1 MELLLEKMIEN
12 SITVSGIIALV
23 LAARL
28 LLKKAPRSFSYALW
42 FLVLIRILCPVTVQ
56 GIYTI
61 LPEQVES
68 NVNSTVSMLQETP
81 TEWMKQKVVPMDGF
95 SGKAEKEAASV
106 SSENGKVDSEND
118 TVYSDNKKSTTA
130 DGSTETFVW
139 NLREHGEQAFPTNI
153 SLYDI
158 FGCIWAGG
166 IILLTIYL
174 IVNMILAHRRLRDA
188 IPIGN
193 NVYKSDAVANSLVCG
208 LLHPHIYVNPGI
220 CQTNMNCIMEH
231 EKCHIRRLD
240 YIVKPMAFL
249 IFSLNWFNPMVWVAY
264 WLMMKDMEMSCD
276 EKVMKKLGGSAKKE
290 YSYLLLTMAQKQE
303 RRFQQTPAFGGMI
316 VKQRIRNVLSYK
328 RPAALTLVIAVL
340 VIGVCGCSVFSSP
353 GETEENTGIT
363 SRADKETHY
372 VEQKISLPCDN
383 GALYGTSK
391 EIVHS
396 MQTGHL
402 QDMDGNMYFF
412 SNVLGIK
419 KNTYY
424 EGTPLALRFDGE
436 TTKKVELPWGEEVV
450 KYANKKGMYIQD
462 RFFGRDGKLYQSYAV
477 YNRRYRSDET
487 DKSREALYQVEVC
500 LIQIDMKTNE
510 WKEISLPKMPERRSG
525 KGIVHPVITV
535 LKSGNLIITNFSGIC
550 GIYSPEG
557 KKLQDLENGKY
568 YLPGDGEYFAITYD
582 KKYKSKSIEV
592 YREDTGEKKNEL
604 MLTDVQEG
612 LSDKEQARFCYE
624 SGCFY
629 IVCSKGIY
637 RAETDAK
644 EFTLVVDPVRDKTFT
659 LGKAENYPQAMYID
673 VDKEEFY
680 VVFYSETLSESHEFI
695 CSYKK
700 REE

>member
-1 MELLLEKMIEN
+1 MDFLLEKMIEN
-12 SITVSGIIALV
+12 SIIVTGIIVLV

-68 NVNSTVSMLQETP
+68 NVNTTVSMLQETP
-81 TEWMKQKVVPMDGF
+81 TEWMRQKVVPIDRF
-95 SGKAEKEAASV
+95 SELGESKGATA
-106 SSENGKVDSEND
+106 
-118 TVYSDNKKSTTA
+118 YSDNASDVKA
-130 DGSTETFVW
+130 DDSTETFVW
-139 NLREHGEQAFPTNI
+139 NQREGGERAMSAEI

-158 FGCIWAGG
+158 FGTVWAVGFV
-166 IILLTIYL
+166 LLCIYL

-220 CQTNMNCIMEH
+220 CRTNMDCIMEH
-231 EKCHIRRLD
+231 EGCHIHRRD

-249 IFSLNWFNPMVWVAY
+249 IFSLNWFNPVVWVAY

-276 EKVMKKLGGSAKKE
+276 EKVMKKLGGAAKKE
-290 YSYLLLTMAQKQE
+290 YSYLLLTMAQKEE

-363 SRADKETHY
+363 RRADKETHY
-372 VEQKISLPCDN
+372 VEQKSSLSCYD

-391 EIVHS
+391 KILHS
-396 MQTGHL
+396 MASGHL
-402 QDMDGNMYFF
+402 QDMEGNMYFF
-412 SNVLGIK
+412 ADAPEIK
-419 KNTYY
+419 KNVYY
-424 EGTPLALRFDGE
+424 EVATYALRFDGE
-436 TTKKVELPWGEEVV
+436 TTKKIELPWSEDVA
-450 KYANKKGMYIQD
+450 KYANKKKMYVQE
-462 RFFGRDGKLYQSYAV
+462 RFFGRDGKLYQRYTS

-487 DKSREALYQVEVC
+487 DKSMESLYPVGVC

-510 WKEISLPKMPERRSG
+510 WKEISLPKMPDNESG
-525 KGIVHPVITV
+525 KGVTQPAITV
-535 LKSGNLIITNFSGIC
+535 LKNGNLIITNFSSIH

-557 KKLQDLENGKY
+557 KKLRDLEKGKT

-612 LSDKEQARFCYE
+612 FSDKEQARVCYE
-624 SGCFY
+624 PGCFY

-673 VDKEEFY
+673 AEKEEFY
-680 VVFYSETLSESHEFI
+680 VVFYSETISEGHEFI

-700 REE
+700 REQ